1 MNKFKIDK
9 DTVLFLY
16 KKHRD
21 YIMPI
26 AIIIVSLLLLVK
38 VILPQIENLSVRQQ
52 EVKAEKDKL
61 DVLRN
66 NLTTLNG
73 ISNDALDKEVSLTT
87 SALPI
92 EKNFAGVLNAVT
104 ISANKAGVLLGDYE
118 FQVGDLSK
126 DTTIGKNLPS
136 LQLSLSVNGGVSG
149 AIKFIAELY
158 KSLPLSE
165 ISNIEISNS
174 SSVIVVVFYFKPF
187 AAGASVSSSLPQI
200 SKNDSA
206 SLSQIST
213 WNNGNSLELPLPV
226 PLTASKSAVASP
238 SATPASPF

>member
-9 DTVLFLY
+9 DTIVFLY
-16 KKHRD
+16 RKHRD

-26 AIIIVSLLLLVK
+26 AIIVVSFLLIIK

-52 EVKAEKDKL
+52 EVKVEKDKL
-61 DVLRN
+61 DVLKN

-73 ISNDALDKEVSLTT
+73 ISNDALDREVLLTT

-104 ISANKAGVLLGDYE
+104 ISANKAGVFLGDYE

-126 DTTIGKNLPS
+126 SATIGKNLPS
-136 LQLSLSVNGGVSG
+136 LQLSLSVNGGVGG
-149 AIKFIAELY
+149 AIKFITELY
-158 KSLPLSE
+158 RSLPLSE
-165 ISNIEISNS
+165 ISDIEISNS
-174 SSVIVVVFYFKPF
+174 RSVIVVLFYFKPF
-187 AAGASVSSSLPQI
+187 AGGASVSSSLPQI

-213 WNNGNSLELPLPV
+213 WNNGNTLELTLPV
-226 PLTASKSAVASP
+226 IPIASKSAVASP
-238 SATPASPF
+238 SATPSSPF